1 MWLRVWYPLNQRISA
16 NLTAF
21 GNFSLLATLYEI
33 ELIAADE
40 RIAILMYYSRL
51 NPTDLFNPL
60 ILMNINQV
68 REHLH
73 RLIDEVDDIY
83 VLNGLYRN
91 LLSDK
96 LRREEYERE
105 QTRTDAREKAK
116 RQSNKSTRRSE

>member
-1 MWLRVWYPLNQRISA
+1 
-16 NLTAF
+16 
-21 GNFSLLATLYEI
+21 
-33 ELIAADE
+33 
-40 RIAILMYYSRL
+40 
-51 NPTDLFNPL
+51 
-60 ILMNINQV
+60 MNITQV

-105 QTRTDAREKAK
+105 QTEKAK
-116 RQSNKSTRRSE
+116 KQSNKPTRRSE